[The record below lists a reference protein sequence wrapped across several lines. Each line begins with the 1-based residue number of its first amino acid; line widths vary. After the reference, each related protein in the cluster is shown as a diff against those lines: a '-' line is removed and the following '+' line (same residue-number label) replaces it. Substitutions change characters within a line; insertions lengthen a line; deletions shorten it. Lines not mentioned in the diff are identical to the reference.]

1 MTSDLTRLRDRLN
14 ACADDPAHDT
24 LELHRL
30 QEQYCKAIRRRM
42 DATINISVD
51 NDDIIKEDDHDE

>member
-14 ACADDPAHDT
+14 TYADDPAHDT
-24 LELHRL
+24 MELHRL
-30 QEQYCKAIRRRM
+30 REPYAKAIRRRM

-51 NDDIIKEDDHDE
+51 DDDIIKEDDQDE

>member
-30 QEQYCKAIRRRM
+30 QEQYCKALKRRIG
-42 DATINISVD
+42 ACINISVD
-51 NDDIIKEDDHDE
+51 DDDIKEDDHDE

>member
-1 MTSDLTRLRDRLN
+1 MARDLDRLRDRIN

-42 DATINISVD
+42 DATINIAVD
-51 NDDIIKEDDHDE
+51 DEDIKEDDQDE

>member
-14 ACADDPAHDT
+14 TYADDPAHDT
-24 LELHRL
+24 MELHRL
-30 QEQYCKAIRRRM
+30 REQNAKAIRRRM

-51 NDDIIKEDDHDE
+51 DDDIIKEDDQDE

>member
-51 NDDIIKEDDHDE
+51 DEDIKEDDHNE

>member
-1 MTSDLTRLRDRLN
+1 MAMTSEITRLLDRLR

-30 QEQYCKAIRRRM
+30 QEQYCKALRRWM
-42 DATINISVD
+42 AATIDISVD
-51 NDDIIKEDDHDE
+51 EDIKEDDQDE

>member
-14 ACADDPAHDT
+14 AYADDPAHDT

-51 NDDIIKEDDHDE
+51 DDDIIKEDDHDD

>member
-30 QEQYCKAIRRRM
+30 QEQYCKALKRRI
-42 DATINISVD
+42 DACINISVD
-51 NDDIIKEDDHDE
+51 DDDIKEDE